1 MAESVLANQ
10 TVVKRKMTKSKSCI
24 TEFNVTG
31 RLVDILIKKDNQVK
45 YLKLAT
51 QDRQYWIKVAKNIRE
66 DIAQIVNL
74 EAEFIVRGTKK
85 QKRKTGKV
93 KYRADY
99 LELVANN
106 SNSDRTIVVPEVLPL
121 SSQDNK
127 AKAQAKVLVCKKS
140 NCWKKGGKEVCQVL
154 EDLCGDRQIQ
164 VKMTGCLKQCK
175 KGPNVVILPDKAR
188 YSRVKPQQIPTLVE
202 KHL

>member
-1 MAESVLANQ
+1 MAESVLENQ
-10 TVVKRKMTKSKSCI
+10 TIVKRKMTKSKSFI

-31 RLVDILIKKDNQVK
+31 RLVALIIKKDNQVK

-66 DIAQIVNL
+66 DIAQIVSL
-74 EAEFIVRGTKK
+74 EADLIVRGTKK

-93 KYRADY
+93 EYKADY
-99 LELVANN
+99 VELVAHNN
-106 SNSDRTIVVPEVLPL
+106 SDQKIVVSEVLPL
-121 SSQDNK
+121 SSQNNK

-154 EDLCGDRQIQ
+154 EEIYGECQIQ
-164 VKMTGCLKQCK
+164 VKTTGCLKQCK

>member
-1 MAESVLANQ
+1 MAESVLENQ
-10 TVVKRKMTKSKSCI
+10 TVVKKKMTKSKSFI

-31 RLVDILIKKDNQVK
+31 TLVDLLIKKDNQVK
-45 YLKLAT
+45 YIKLAT

-66 DIAQIVNL
+66 DIAQIVSL
-74 EAEFIVRGTKK
+74 EADLIVRGTKK

-99 LELVANN
+99 VELVANHN
-106 SNSDRTIVVPEVLPL
+106 NSDRTIVVPEVLPL

-127 AKAQAKVLVCKKS
+127 AKAKAKILVCKKS

-154 EDLCGDRQIQ
+154 EDLSGDRQIQ
-164 VKMTGCLKQCK
+164 VKTTGCLKQCK

-188 YSRVKPQQIPTLVE
+188 YSRVKPQQIPALVE